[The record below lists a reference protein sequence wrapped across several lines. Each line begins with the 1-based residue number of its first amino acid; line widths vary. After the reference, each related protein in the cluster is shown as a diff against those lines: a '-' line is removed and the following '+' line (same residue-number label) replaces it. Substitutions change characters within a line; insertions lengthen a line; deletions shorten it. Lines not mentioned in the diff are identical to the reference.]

1 MSTTR
6 WLDRPLMG
14 TLCRRWVSTQATV
27 LVRTSVARRRSSWS
41 LSCAPGRPYSKMP
54 LLSTWQRSD
63 DDGHIRTTISSSVS
77 VNTCMYAAKTPCTV
91 CSVVKVGLKRW
102 GNYFP
107 SPSSFL
113 HFFGS
118 KAHKIQLQDVGNAVS
133 SLSGFWGKAPIQ
145 NLQGEVR
152 TLSPTP
158 IDTYV
163 YYIN

>member
-41 LSCAPGRPYSKMP
+41 LSCAPGLPYSKMP

-107 SPSSFL
+107 SPSSFP
-113 HFFGS
+113 FFPLL
-118 KAHKIQLQDVGNAVS
+118 ALFLLPFP
-133 SLSGFWGKAPIQ
+133 SLLPFPAPPGLLLTIRP
-145 NLQGEVR
+145 LKW
-152 TLSPTP
+152 S
-158 IDTYV
+158 
-163 YYIN
+163 